1 LIVAKTEA
9 RSLSRVRGRT
19 PKVERPP
26 RAALFERVDLPRT
39 RERLSEP
46 VADLFNLMP
55 FRFGGTSH
63 RQM

>member
-1 LIVAKTEA
+1 MWKE
-9 RSLSRVRGRT
+9 
-19 PKVERPP
+19 PP
-26 RAALFERVDLPRT
+26 PAAPFERVDLTRT